1 MSLKMRSIWR
11 SQRLRVSFVLVQH
24 LINNKDESISRILR
38 ANTALDLLFQAK
50 EY

>member
-11 SQRLRVSFVLVQH
+11 SQCLRVSFVLIQH
-24 LINNKDESISRILR
+24 LINNKDESISRALQ